1 MSNYL
6 NNQFKTRVKQE
17 TVQLTKGE
25 YQHLNFVLKCGETN
39 VDGVSLGYMIVKGK
53 DEDGNELILRHRLLT
68 YDINNVEKIKGDMLS
83 LLHNDLFECTTKY
96 DIFEFDDDA
105 NEELTDITVLI
116 SSLVWTY
123 LIEREEDKIERVTKL
138 CKDVLEDKSLSF
150 DKRLRTLIMHFTAE
164 LNKIKGDGI
173 IVSNES
179 ILPGSEE

>member
-6 NNQFKTRVKQE
+6 NNQFKTRVKPE

-53 DEDGNELILRHRLLT
+53 DEDGNDLTLRHRLLT

-83 LLHNDLFECTTKY
+83 LLYNDLFECTTKY
-96 DIFEFDDDA
+96 DIFEFDDEA

-116 SSLVWTY
+116 SSLVWSY
-123 LIEREEDKIERVTKL
+123 LIEREEDKIERITKL
-138 CKDVLEDKSLSF
+138 CKDVLEDRSLSF
-150 DKRLRTLIMHFTAE
+150 DNRIRALMLHFTAE
-164 LNKIKGDGI
+164 LNKSKGDGI
-173 IVSNES
+173 VVSNES
-179 ILPGSEE
+179 ILSGSEE

>member
-25 YQHLNFVLKCGETN
+25 YRHLNFVLKYGETN
-39 VDGVSLGYMIVKGK
+39 VDGVSLGYMTVKGK
-53 DEDGNELILRHRLLT
+53 DEDGSDLILRHRLLT

-83 LLHNDLFECTTKY
+83 LLHNDLFDCTTNY
-96 DIFEFDDDA
+96 DIYDLDDEA
-105 NEELTDITVLI
+105 NDELTHITI
-116 SSLVWTY
+116 AIASLVWTY
-123 LIEREEDKIERVTKL
+123 LIEREEDRIERVTKL

-150 DKRLRTLIMHFTAE
+150 DNRIRALMLHFTAE
-164 LNKIKGDGI
+164 LNKSKGDGI
-173 IVSNES
+173 VVSNES

>member
-25 YQHLNFVLKCGETN
+25 YRHLNFVLKYGETN

-53 DEDGNELILRHRLLT
+53 DEDGNDLILRHRLFT
-68 YDINNVEKIKGDMLS
+68 YDINNEEKIKGDMLS
-83 LLHNDLFECTTKY
+83 LLHNDLFDCTTKY
-96 DIFEFDDDA
+96 DIYDLDDEA
-105 NEELTDITVLI
+105 NNELNHITI
-116 SSLVWTY
+116 AIAGLVWNY

-138 CKDVLEDKSLSF
+138 CKDVLEDRSLSF
-150 DKRLRTLIMHFTAE
+150 DNRIRALMLHFTAE
-164 LNKIKGDGI
+164 LNKSKGDGI

-179 ILPGSEE
+179 ILSGSEE